1 MSRIIDNEEL
11 KLLEVLKEHLPN
23 SRQLDACVGYF
34 NLRGWSSLREE
45 LLAMQEHE
53 IVDRSS
59 ERVRLLVGMAVSGSD
74 ALRKSVSLLNNDGE
88 EVVLTR
94 AVELAKAAVREFAQ
108 QLTWGTP
115 NEQDRVSINLLLED
129 LKSGYLRVKFAAKT
143 PLHAKLY
150 VCHLA
155 GPVQNFRAV
164 VGSSNFTGAGLDHQG
179 ELNIEESDVQQGRK
193 LFNWFVNKWEDNF
206 TIDITSEL
214 VAVLENCW
222 ATIEQPSPRI
232 VHLKMAYELSRD
244 ARAGK
249 NLEIPEKI
257 AAELTPWQESAVRVA
272 TRMLKQRGLAV
283 IGDVVGLGKTLT
295 GTAIAAA
302 FGERVLVICPKNLV
316 KMWENHLQAYDILGT
331 VMSLSMVTRELKDM
345 KPYRLV
351 LVDESHNLR
360 HTSHSAWIEIH
371 DYVQTWNSNVVLLTA
386 TMFNADHF
394 DISGQLKLKLP
405 EDMDL
410 GIRPE
415 EHISQLG
422 ENGEW
427 QLAQKTNG
435 RLSTLTAFE
444 QSSSAKDWQR
454 LLGQYLI
461 RRTRKYLEETYGKH
475 DDKTG
480 KIYFTFND
488 GTKFSFPKRIAE
500 PLKYQGGPNDPGDK
514 LASMENF
521 DALDGMK
528 FARYQPGRYLNEGI
542 KPVDAS
548 EKLLL
553 EDMMRANSTNGFIK
567 TTVLKRLASSPM
579 AFFITVEKMLLRA
592 NILKYALENG
602 LDLPIG
608 TLDDRAY
615 LPSIEDADIEEDSD
629 LPEISNHEGLAA
641 SWVKGFTEAQWET
654 LAKKN
659 YESLK
664 TSRPRGLR
672 WARHEMFDSKKFAMD
687 VASDN
692 AVLQG
697 IVDEFG
703 DWDPSHDSKLIAL
716 AERVNALA
724 KDEKLL
730 VFSEYKDTIDYVF
743 KYLVPLC
750 PGVEIGAVSGKSDNP
765 SVLARRFSPKS
776 NLNLGGLPKD
786 TTELQVLL
794 ATDVLSEGQNLQDSA
809 LVLNWDLP
817 WTIIKIIQRAGRV
830 DRIGQTSDVI
840 HALSF
845 MPHEGVDERIALIRR
860 LSNRLRTNQE
870 IFGGSEDI
878 LRLDFA
884 DDEFDLLGLFDG
896 KKEIEAY
903 EGEVDYGSY
912 ALGIWDGATQAERDL
927 AVSLPVGAS
936 TTKYSADNTVLSLAH
951 AKVIQSEQAPV
962 DLIAAMGADG
972 KIRTLTQLEALKITS
987 APAEEVAAE
996 PIENHFDNVHE
1007 IVKMGIAPQ
1016 AKQTKVLL
1024 NHGIRKNLYN
1034 FLTEYPEQNQLDEET
1049 KADAS
1054 SLSTALLMH
1063 PLFKAAEDRVRE
1075 IYRARFRQGEKFAF
1089 QSILEMYR
1097 NGELLDNLGSMPSE
1111 LEIVLSLG
1119 IRKAGE

>member
-11 KLLEVLKEHLPN
+11 RLLDVLKEHLPN

-45 LLAMQEHE
+45 LLAMQKHE
-53 IVDRSS
+53 NLGSS
-59 ERVRLLVGMAVSGSD
+59 NERVRLLVGMAISGSD
-74 ALRKSVSLLNNDGE
+74 AARKSVSLLNNDGDDA
-88 EVVLTR
+88 VLTR

-115 NEQDRVSINLLLED
+115 NEKDRVALNLLLAD
-129 LKSGYLRVKFAAKT
+129 LKNGYLRVKFAAKT

-179 ELNIEESDVQQGRK
+179 ELNLEESDVQQGRK
-193 LFNWFVNKWEDNF
+193 LFNWFVNKWDDNF
-206 TIDITSEL
+206 TIDITTEL
-214 VAVLENCW
+214 INVLENCW

-316 KMWENHLQAYDILGT
+316 KMWENHLEAYDILGT

-415 EHISQLG
+415 EHIAHLG

-444 QSSSAKDWQR
+444 QSSFAKDWQR

-461 RRTRKYLEETYGKH
+461 RRTRKYLEETYGKR
-475 DDKTG
+475 DVETG

-488 GTKFSFPKRIAE
+488 GTRFSFPKRIAE

-528 FARYQPGRYLNEGI
+528 FARYQPGRYLKDGV
-542 KPVDAS
+542 KPLDAS

-553 EDMMRANSTNGFIK
+553 DDMMRANSTNGFIK

-615 LPSIEDADIEEDSD
+615 FPADTDSDIEEESD
-629 LPEISNHEGLAA
+629 LPELPNQKGLAS
-641 SWVKGFTEAQWET
+641 SWVKGFTDSQWES
-654 LAKKN
+654 LASKN

-664 TSRPRGLR
+664 NSNPRGLR
-672 WARHEMFDSKKFAMD
+672 WARHELFDASKFALD

-692 AVLQG
+692 AVLQR

-716 AERVNALA
+716 AERVNSLP
-724 KDEKLL
+724 KGEKLL

-750 PGVEIGAVSGKSDNP
+750 PGVEIGSVSGKSDNP

-845 MPHEGVDERIALIRR
+845 MPHEGVDDRIALIRR

-927 AVSLPVGAS
+927 AVGLPAGAA
-936 TTKYSADNTVLSLAH
+936 TTKYSLDETLVSLAH

-962 DLIAAMGADG
+962 DLIAAMDSDG
-972 KIRTLTQLEALKITS
+972 KIRTLTQLEALKMTS
-987 APAEEVAAE
+987 ATAEAVAAE
-996 PIENHFDNVHE
+996 PIQGHFDHVHE
-1007 IVKMGIAPQ
+1007 ILKLGIAPQ
-1016 AKQTKVLL
+1016 AKLTKILL
-1024 NHGIRKNLYN
+1024 NHGLRKNLYT
-1034 FLTEYPEQNQLDEET
+1034 L
-1049 KADAS
+1049 
-1054 SLSTALLMH
+1054 
-1063 PLFKAAEDRVRE
+1063 
-1075 IYRARFRQGEKFAF
+1075 
-1089 QSILEMYR
+1089 
-1097 NGELLDNLGSMPSE
+1097 
-1111 LEIVLSLG
+1111 
-1119 IRKAGE
+1119 